1 VLAFTA
7 LDSSD
12 LNSIDCK
19 LSGKLMAII
28 VLLAFVAT
36 VIPSFMI
43 NKAVKRIGAAN
54 ATLTGTVGPIMT
66 SIMAVV
72 LLNEVFT
79 LYNGLGMVLVIL
91 GVSRLKPKRIK
102 PVIST

>member
-12 LNSIDCK
+12 LNSIDWK
-19 LSGKLMAII
+19 LSGNLIAIM

-36 VIPSFMI
+36 VIPTFMI
-43 NKAVKRIGAAN
+43 SETVKLIDAAN
-54 ATLTGTVGPIMT
+54 ATLTGTVRPIMT

-91 GVSRLKPKRIK
+91 GVSRLKPKTIK
-102 PVIST
+102 V